1 MGLSDKLKE
10 QDLNGFNELQDKV
23 NNVQNQQSLVTPPP
37 VPQPQMTPTPAP
49 QQSQSGDSGGIY
61 GDYMERLIDMA
72 LADGELTEKE
82 KQILFKKA
90 EANGID
96 LDEFEM
102 VLNAKLFEAK
112 KAAGTK
118 SNQKEKEETSAPRSD
133 KFGDIRKCPSCG
145 AILQSF
151 QTHCDE
157 CGYEFKNV
165 NAVQSARKLFD
176 LLQAAELR
184 KSEQIGE
191 QEKEKARRLD
201 QLAKIHNSDSGFVKV
216 FGGSSRKETQDEER
230 EDLIREMNAGIA
242 TIEQKAIAEK
252 ANIIKNFPVP
262 NSKEDLMELLA
273 MATSSAYDNDGVIG
287 KEEEV
292 WIQKTDQIYQKIIIC
307 AKNDPSLLDQSTH
320 MVVSL
325 MKRLPKPYKKF
336 TQIPQ
341 SIQAKVQAELQAEKD
356 AKKNLLIKT
365 LKKYGMY
372 AIAPAIALFISI
384 ILIANDSGFG
394 IILLFISVAAL
405 VIIYKLFMKE
415 YRSDN
420 YGLI

>member
-1 MGLSDKLKE
+1 MGLLDKIKE
-10 QDLNGFNELQDKV
+10 QAS
-23 NNVQNQQSLVTPPP
+23 NQQQLANTSGMINSQNSTPPSPP
-37 VPQPQMTPTPAP
+37 VEQQSMP
-49 QQSQSGDSGGIY
+49 QQNVEKNSLY
-61 GDYMERLIDMA
+61 GNYMEQLIEMA

-82 KQILFKKA
+82 KQVLFKKA
-90 EANGID
+90 EAAGID

-102 VLNAKLFEAK
+102 VLDARLFEAK
-112 KAAGTK
+112 KTAGTQ
-118 SNQKEKEETSAPRSD
+118 SNQKEKEEASAPRSD

-176 LLQAAELR
+176 LLQAVELR

-230 EDLIREMNAGIA
+230 EDLIREMNKGIA

-356 AKKNLLIKT
+356 AKKSLLIKT
-365 LKKYGMY
+365 IKKYGIY
-372 AIAPAIALFISI
+372 AIAPAIMLIISI
-384 ILIANDSGFG
+384 TFIANESGFG
-394 IILLFISVAAL
+394 FILLLISVAAL
-405 VIIYKLFMKE
+405 FIIYKLFMKE

>member
-1 MGLSDKLKE
+1 MGLLDKIKE
-10 QDLNGFNELQDKV
+10 QAS
-23 NNVQNQQSLVTPPP
+23 NQQQLANTSGMIDSQNSTPPSPP
-37 VPQPQMTPTPAP
+37 VEQQSMP
-49 QQSQSGDSGGIY
+49 QQNVEKNSLY
-61 GDYMERLIDMA
+61 GNYMEQLIEMA

-82 KQILFKKA
+82 KQVLFKKA
-90 EANGID
+90 EAAGID

-102 VLNAKLFEAK
+102 VLDARLFEAK
-112 KAAGTK
+112 KTAGTQ
-118 SNQKEKEETSAPRSD
+118 SNQKEKEEASAPRSD

-176 LLQAAELR
+176 LLQAVELR

-230 EDLIREMNAGIA
+230 EDLIREMNKGIA

-356 AKKNLLIKT
+356 AKKSLLIKT
-365 LKKYGMY
+365 LKKYGIY
-372 AIAPAIALFISI
+372 AIAPAIMLIISI
-384 ILIANDSGFG
+384 TFIANESGFG
-394 IILLFISVAAL
+394 FILLLISVAAL
-405 VIIYKLFMKE
+405 FIIYKLFMKE